1 MKKYIE
7 SIDLLRGICLIL
19 MVFINFFDE
28 IAEVSILESK
38 QGFYIDFFVTSMVP
52 NVFMTLMG
60 FLLILSNG
68 YKAKHVFIKALTIL
82 FIGLSVNLIRVPLP
96 QLIGNRLGITEY
108 GDLLGNAIYHLT
120 MIDIYSFAGYALLA
134 IIPLTFFKLP
144 CHIYFAFSGLAML
157 AASFGEEILDW
168 LPLDLEFIFSYLFI
182 GEPRNV
188 YFPLFP
194 WLAYIFLGIGLG
206 LFYLQH
212 GKKLL
217 YKVLAISGPVLL
229 GIGYTI
235 FKSHHDFD
243 KGFSML
249 HDFYQHDYTVGIYL
263 LGMAMLLIFL
273 AEVFLPKL
281 PQWLKNHLAFTS
293 RNIMK
298 FYFFSWVYTGWFVT
312 LRGYNSDFIVE
323 ECIVGAGAIYLLSY
337 ISSLGLVSLASGG
350 SGEVEKG

>member
-28 IAEVSILESK
+28 IADVSILESK
-38 QGFYIDFFVTSMVP
+38 QGFHIDFFVTSMVP

-68 YKAKHVFIKALTIL
+68 YKAKHVFEKAIKIL
-82 FIGLSVNLIRVPLP
+82 FIGFAVNLIRVPLP

-108 GDLLGNAIYHLT
+108 GDLIGNAIYHLT
-120 MIDIYSFAGYALLA
+120 MIDIYSFAGYALLT

-144 CHIYFAFSGLAML
+144 YHIYFAFSGLAML

-168 LPLDLEFIFSYLFI
+168 LPLGLEFVFGYLFI
-182 GEPRNV
+182 GEEKNV
-188 YFPLFP
+188 YFPLLP
-194 WLAYIFLGIGLG
+194 WLSYIFLGIGLG
-206 LFYLQH
+206 LFYLKH
-212 GKKLL
+212 GKDLL
-217 YKVLAISGPVLL
+217 YKLLAVVGPVLL

-235 FKSHHDFD
+235 FKSNYDFN

-249 HDFYQHDYTVGIYL
+249 NDFYQHDYTVGIYL
-263 LGMAMLLIFL
+263 IGMAMLLIFL
-273 AEVFLPKL
+273 ADISLPKL
-281 PQWLKNHLAFTS
+281 PKFVKMHLAFTS

-298 FYFFSWVYTGWFVT
+298 FYFFSWIYTGWFVT
-312 LRGYNSDFIVE
+312 LRGYNNDFSVE
-323 ECIVGAGAIYLLSY
+323 ECILGAVVIYLLSY
-337 ISSLGLVSLASGG
+337 ISSIVLVRLLSVG
-350 SGEVEKG
+350 SDGEKKG

>member
-28 IAEVSILESK
+28 IAEVAILEAK
-38 QGFYIDFFVTSMVP
+38 QGFYIDFLVTSMVP

-68 YKAKHVFIKALTIL
+68 FKAKHVFIKGLTIL
-82 FIGLSVNLIRVPLP
+82 LIGLAVNLIRVPLP

-144 CHIYFAFSGLAML
+144 YHIYFALSGLAML
-157 AASFGEEILDW
+157 AASFGDEILDW

-206 LFYLQH
+206 LFYLQY
-212 GKKLL
+212 GKRHL
-217 YKVLAISGPVLL
+217 YKLLAISGPVLL

-235 FKSHHDFD
+235 FKSHYDFD

-263 LGMAMLLIFL
+263 LGMAMLLFFL

-281 PQWLKNHLAFTS
+281 PEGLKKHLAFTS
-293 RNIMK
+293 RHIMK

-312 LRGYNSDFIVE
+312 LRGYNSDFSVE
-323 ECIVGAGAIYLLSY
+323 ECVVGAGAIYLLSY
-337 ISSLGLVSLASGG
+337 ISSICLVKWGADG
-350 SGEVEKG
+350 SDAVKKG

>member
-1 MKKYIE
+1 LKKYIE

-28 IAEVSILESK
+28 IAEISILEAK
-38 QGFYIDFFVTSMVP
+38 QGFYIDFLVTSMVP

-68 YKAKHVFIKALTIL
+68 FKAKHVFIKALTIL
-82 FIGLSVNLIRVPLP
+82 LIGFAVNLIRVPLP

-108 GDLLGNAIYHLT
+108 GDLFGNAIYHLT
-120 MIDIYSFAGYALLA
+120 MIDIYSFAGYALLT
-134 IIPLTFFKLP
+134 IIPLTFFRLP
-144 CHIYFAFSGLAML
+144 YPIYFVFSGLAMM

-188 YFPLFP
+188 YFPIFP
-194 WLAYIFLGIGLG
+194 WIAYLFLGIGLG
-206 LFYLQH
+206 LFYLKY
-212 GKKLL
+212 GRNLL
-217 YKVLAISGPVLL
+217 YKLLAVSGPVFL

-235 FKSHHDFD
+235 FKSHYDFD

-312 LRGYNSDFIVE
+312 LRGYNSDFSVE
-323 ECIVGAGAIYLLSY
+323 ECVIGAACIYLLSY
-337 ISSLGLVSLASGG
+337 ISSICLVKLGSDE
-350 SGEVEKG
+350 SGEGKKG

>member
-157 AASFGEEILDW
+157 AASFGEEMLDW
-168 LPLDLEFIFSYLFI
+168 LPLGLEFVFGYLFI
-182 GEPRNV
+182 GEEKNV

-312 LRGYNSDFIVE
+312 LRGYNSDFSVE
-323 ECIVGAGAIYLLSY
+323 ECIVGAGFIYLLSY
-337 ISSLGLVSLASGG
+337 ISSICLVKLGSAG
-350 SGEVEKG
+350 SGEVKKV